1 MWGMLQIINYTMGNN
16 SSLSNCARDETMAF
30 RLAKGESFEFVPP
43 KDAAVSLPNKILS
56 ILEYIYH
63 TFRYYGEQLKKMIRK
78 GELRNALLD
87 FLVSQRWVSYCMSLS
102 ASSPYL
108 MDLL

>member
-1 MWGMLQIINYTMGNN
+1 MEESDDEPEGPAE
-16 SSLSNCARDETMAF
+16 SNPSFLRAF
-30 RLAKGESFEFVPP
+30 APAKGS
-43 KDAAVSLPNKILS
+43 DQLYQRSLFLTKLQMSQMLHFHVLS
-56 ILEYIYH
+56 IYVYH

-108 MDLL
+108 MDML